1 MVKSPAG
8 HLQVQVVL
16 FKNDLPAIW
25 RLMWG
30 VTAAVKQA
38 ADELDLT
45 ATLAFG
51 DCSPVPVLRP
61 EDAGALRT
69 EAVKAGLHDVGYTF
83 FNDNLG
89 SSGGSNR
96 LAEQSESDLIL
107 VLNPDTYPVP
117 NMLRTLIRALDN
129 AEVGVAEARHI
140 PLEHPKDYHP
150 VTGDTSWAS
159 GCCLLVRRE
168 VFRAVGGF
176 DPDHFPLYCD
186 DVDFSWRVR
195 LAGYR
200 VVHVPRAV
208 VFHGKR
214 MTLGGGP
221 VPASTELYHGTL
233 GRLMLATRYARPDIL
248 EETMSSVRA
257 AGDPV
262 QKQALADFEARR
274 AEGRIPSPVD
284 GGPRVA
290 EFVGGEYAKHRF

>member
-1 MVKSPAG
+1 MVKSPAD

-16 FKNDLPAIW
+16 FKNSLPAIW

-30 VTAAVKQA
+30 VTAAVRQA
-38 ADELDLT
+38 AAELDLT
-45 ATLAFG
+45 ATLSFG

-61 EDAGALRT
+61 EDAEALRR
-69 EAVKAGLHDVGYTF
+69 EAVGAGVEDLRYTF

-96 LAEQSESDLIL
+96 LSQQSESELIL
-107 VLNPDTYPVP
+107 ILNPDTYPVP
-117 NMLRTLIRALDN
+117 NMLRTLIPALDD
-129 AEVGVAEARHI
+129 AEVGVAEARQI
-140 PLEHPKDYHP
+140 PLEHPKAYHP

-159 GCCLLVRRE
+159 GCCLLVRTE

-176 DPDHFPLYCD
+176 DHDHFPMYCD

-208 VFHGKR
+208 VFHGKA
-214 MTLGGGP
+214 MTSRGGP
-221 VPASTELYHGTL
+221 VPASTEVYHGTL

-248 EETMSSVRA
+248 DETMSSVRA
-257 AGDPV
+257 EGDPV
-262 QKQALADFEARR
+262 QKQALADFESRR
-274 AEGRIPSPVD
+274 HEGRVPAPIEDAS
-284 GGPRVA
+284 RVA
-290 EFVGGEYAKHRF
+290 EFVGGEYAQHRF

>member
-30 VTAAVKQA
+30 VTAAVRQA
-38 ADELDLT
+38 AAEFDLT

-61 EDAGALRT
+61 EDTEALRR
-69 EAVKAGLHDVGYTF
+69 EAVEAGLEDLGYIY

-117 NMLRTLIRALDN
+117 NMLRILIRALDD
-129 AEVGVAEARHI
+129 ADIGVAEARHI
-140 PLEHPKDYHP
+140 PLEHPKAYHP

-176 DPDHFPLYCD
+176 DHDHFPLYCD

-208 VFHGKR
+208 VFHGKQ
-214 MTLGGGP
+214 MTLSGGP
-221 VPASTELYHGTL
+221 VPASTEVYHGTL
-233 GRLMLATRYARPDIL
+233 GRLMLATRYSRPDIL
-248 EETMSSVRA
+248 AETMSSVSA

-274 AEGRIPSPVD
+274 AEGRVPAPIEDAS
-284 GGPRVA
+284 RVA
-290 EFVGGEYAKHRF
+290 EFVGGEYAQHRF